1 MLARGLVKGTICC
14 VLKSGG
20 DFTPAHVAWLKQMC
34 HEKMPDWDFCC
45 WSDMDVPGRIPLKM
59 NLPKWWSKMEI
70 YRTEFGGPALVID
83 LDTVFLKEFT
93 IRPEHED
100 EMLVIRCPWKN
111 GFRSP
116 ERLAGGF
123 MYLPPWSR
131 AQIWQAWR
139 LAGED
144 TIGLY
149 DDNDQIFL
157 HKYFADKA
165 LRIQDHYIDEVV
177 SYKVH
182 VLGMG
187 LQSENKV
194 VYFHGEPRPWN
205 VDLPWIPKCS
215 HPDQSSA
222 QAA

>member
-1 MLARGLVKGTICC
+1 MLARGFVEGTICC

-20 DFTPAHVAWLKQMC
+20 DFTPEHVAWLRKMC
-34 HEKMPDWDFCC
+34 RDKMPDWDFAC
-45 WSDMDVPGRIPLKM
+45 WSDMDVPGKIPLRLD
-59 NLPKWWSKMEI
+59 LPKWWSKMEI
-70 YRTEFGGPALVID
+70 YNTQFGGPALVID
-83 LDTVFLKEFT
+83 LDTVFVQELK
-93 IRPEHED
+93 IKPEHREK
-100 EMLVIRCPWKN
+100 MLVIRDPWKD
-111 GFRSP
+111 GSRGP

-123 MYLPPWSR
+123 MYLPQWVREDMWRAWSIEGR
-131 AQIWQAWR
+131 
-139 LAGED
+139 D
-144 TIGLY
+144 TIGTY

-157 HKYFADKA
+157 HKYYKDVA
-165 LRIQDHYIDEVV
+165 LRFQDHYIDEIV

-187 LQSENKV
+187 LQPENRV

-215 HPDQSSA
+215 RPDQSSA